1 LKIPQTSFFKNLFP
15 TPTMDIVVVDK
26 TLDTPKVPTTIR
38 FGAPPSQEFSINWE
52 RARKHSKYL
61 ARFQDDA
68 KFPTHL
74 FEDHPAKAF
83 QSENFRQVWAVVNG
97 VGWTVPYNR
106 YWMQLLQVDFYVLVR
121 GFRVD
126 DDGGGSPSESY
137 NHVFKNPS
145 PDRMLLLEK
154 WWKLNQQGI
163 MYSRNDPEDEQP
175 NDDIDEDMEALLRDT
190 PTVVGTLAS
199 YPRFVLKINFLRTNW

>member
-1 LKIPQTSFFKNLFP
+1 
-15 TPTMDIVVVDK
+15 MEIVV
-26 TLDTPKVPTTIR
+26 DTPKVPTTIR

-61 ARFQDDA
+61 AKFQDDA
-68 KFPTHL
+68 KLPTHL
-74 FEDHPAKAF
+74 FEDHPTKAF

-106 YWMQLLQVDFYVLVR
+106 YWVQLLQVDFYVLVR

-126 DDGGGSPSESY
+126 DDAGGSPSSNSY
-137 NHVFKNPS
+137 HHVFKNPS

-154 WWKLNQQGI
+154 WWQLNQKGI
-163 MYSRNDPEDEQP
+163 MYSRDDPEDEQP
-175 NDDIDEDMEALLRDT
+175 NDQINEDMEALLRDT
-190 PTVVGTLAS
+190 PTVQTLAS
-199 YPRFVLKINFLRTNW
+199 YPSFVLKINFLRTNW

>member
-1 LKIPQTSFFKNLFP
+1 
-15 TPTMDIVVVDK
+15 MDIVVVEK
-26 TLDTPKVPTTIR
+26 PTTMR

-68 KFPTHL
+68 KLPTHL
-74 FEDHPAKAF
+74 FEDHPAEAF
-83 QSENFRQVWAVVNG
+83 QSKNFRQVWAVVNG

-106 YWMQLLQVDFYVLVR
+106 YWVQLLQVDFYVLVR
-121 GFRVD
+121 GFRID
-126 DDGGGSPSESY
+126 DVGGDARGNPSDSSY
-137 NHVFKNPS
+137 HHVFKNPS

-154 WWKLNQQGI
+154 WWQLNQQGI

-190 PTVVGTLAS
+190 PTVGVDTLAS
-199 YPRFVLKINFLRTNW
+199 YPSFVWKINFLRTNW